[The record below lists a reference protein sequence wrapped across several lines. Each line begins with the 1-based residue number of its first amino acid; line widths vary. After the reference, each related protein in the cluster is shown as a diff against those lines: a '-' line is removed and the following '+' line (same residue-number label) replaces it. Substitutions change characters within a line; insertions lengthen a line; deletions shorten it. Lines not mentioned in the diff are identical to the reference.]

1 MVWLNCG
8 NSKGIIH
15 IARRPWVFNACR
27 PYMKSIRE
35 ESLGF
40 IIQDRPAWQT
50 CCLSHLFMGR
60 CFWGT
65 WICNLQ
71 YDAYILVQRESLLLF
86 FSYIMMVSHGF
97 EKKCMTWKRGREQD
111 NMWGKSNGDQ
121 TALENFRKQTSAGLV
136 KTTLSTFIQ
145 NLSITMNLF
154 ALKLDMVFII
164 NGVLVEEREITNRI
178 WRKEW
183 IIDPQLRLLAK
194 M

>member
-15 IARRPWVFNACR
+15 IAHRPWVFNACR

-40 IIQDRPAWQT
+40 MIQDGPAWQT
-50 CCLSHLFMGR
+50 CCLSHLFMGQ

-65 WICNLQ
+65 LICNLQ
-71 YDAYILVQRESLLLF
+71 YSATASKMMLESFIIFFLYHDGESLF
-86 FSYIMMVSHGF
+86 W
-97 EKKCMTWKRGREQD
+97 KKRMTWKRAREQD

-121 TALENFRKQTSAGLV
+121 TALENFRKQTSVGLV

-145 NLSITMNLF
+145 NLSITTNLF